1 MLAIPGIPGG
11 GTPGTPDTDVKVV
24 GMRTRK
30 TRRRTTV
37 FKALAN
43 ESRCKIVEIL
53 AEEGEKCVCELVDRL
68 GLDQSTVS
76 KHLGVLRNADIV
88 SFRKEGLNVWY
99 SLHATCTY
107 QFMKCIDRMCE
118 SGTGVELAGCQ
129 GQQEG
134 HSDAG
139 CQMEL
144 ASGSNASGSNA
155 SGHNASG
162 PDAGGTDRRDPEGRA

>member
-1 MLAIPGIPGG
+1 MGA
-11 GTPGTPDTDVKVV
+11 
-24 GMRTRK
+24 RK

-43 ESRCKIVEIL
+43 ESRCRIVEIL

-107 QFMKCIDRMCE
+107 QFMKCIDHMRE
-118 SGTGVELAGCQ
+118 SDAAVELAGCQ
-129 GQQEG
+129 MQQERD
-134 HSDAG
+134 SDAG
-139 CQMEL
+139 CPMR
-144 ASGSNASGSNA
+144 S
-155 SGHNASG
+155 
-162 PDAGGTDRRDPEGRA
+162 AGGLDADGSRSRGPEGET